1 MNPPDCVFNVS
12 YLSRIIIPIIFI
24 SNDREVGLHCI
35 MLLLVAIKILS
46 PCWLDYGADIYAT
59 SQLAARGG
67 QEEIVFL
74 FLYRYCHLFG
84 IDFPNQVKKLF
95 LLLWFGVS
103 VVSPNRM
110 AKRS

>member
-1 MNPPDCVFNVS
+1 MQ
-12 YLSRIIIPIIFI
+12 
-24 SNDREVGLHCI
+24 LHSLMI
-35 MLLLVAIKILS
+35 TAFH
-46 PCWLDYGADIYAT
+46 
-59 SQLAARGG
+59 LAARGG